1 MIIIFLTYIVNV
13 PVVLSVLNRIS
24 IQLQYLD
31 SLINKQIQVY
41 IPVSKEISIRQNSV
55 KKLLFKIGF

>member
-1 MIIIFLTYIVNV
+1 MIIIVLTLNV
-13 PVVLSVLNRIS
+13 LVVLNVLNRTS

-41 IPVSKEISIRQNSV
+41 ITVSKEISIRQNSI
-55 KKLLFKIGF
+55 KNCFLK